1 MKVLFLHGWNSVPG
15 GVKPAYLKDHG
26 HEVVNPKLHDEDF
39 AEAVRIAQ
47 VEFDKHQPQVV
58 VGSSRGGAVAMNIKS
73 GAAKLV
79 LLSPA
84 WKKYGTARK
93 VKPGTVI
100 LHSRAD
106 DVISFSDSEEL
117 VRNSG
122 LPVSALIEVGID
134 HRLADQEPLEAM
146 LRECD
151 GARAKRPERSM
162 AGWAHLATF
171 FLLAYAVT
179 WACWLPL
186 VRANGERIGGPF
198 SANILAT
205 LGQFGPFAAA
215 LVVAG
220 VGGGLSGL
228 RDLFRRLFM
237 WRVNP
242 LWFGVALILPP
253 ILAVA
258 AIAIQTAMIGDS
270 LDLRLF
276 DPSLEILP
284 HFLLVL
290 LVGGPLGEEL
300 GWRGFALPRLQ
311 AIGRLWLST
320 LLLALAW
327 AGWHLPLWWIAEIP
341 SSFAFYVVG
350 VIPLTFLF
358 TWLSVRSSG
367 SVLIAMLFHAS
378 INTCI
383 VRLPLFAAFVP
394 WTALLWIVAAVV
406 LFFDGAELLHSR
418 IPPNDSSREN
428 RSSDVRAE

>member
-1 MKVLFLHGWNSVPG
+1 
-15 GVKPAYLKDHG
+15 
-26 HEVVNPKLHDEDF
+26 
-39 AEAVRIAQ
+39 
-47 VEFDKHQPQVV
+47 
-58 VGSSRGGAVAMNIKS
+58 
-73 GAAKLV
+73 
-79 LLSPA
+79 
-84 WKKYGTARK
+84 
-93 VKPGTVI
+93 
-100 LHSRAD
+100 
-106 DVISFSDSEEL
+106 
-117 VRNSG
+117 
-122 LPVSALIEVGID
+122 
-134 HRLADQEPLEAM
+134 
-146 LRECD
+146 
-151 GARAKRPERSM
+151 M

-186 VRANGERIGGPF
+186 VRAKGERIAGPF
-198 SANILAT
+198 SAESLAT

-215 LVVAG
+215 FVVAG
-220 VGGGLSGL
+220 AGGGWGGL
-228 RDLFRRLFM
+228 RDLFCRLFK
-237 WRVNP
+237 WQVNP
-242 LWFGVALILPP
+242 LWFAVALILPP

-258 AIAIQTAMIGDS
+258 AIGIQTAMIGDS

-276 DPSLEILP
+276 EPSLELLP

-311 AIGRLWLST
+311 AISPLWLST

-327 AGWHLPLWWIAEIP
+327 AGWHLPLWWIAETP

-367 SVLIAMLFHAS
+367 SVPIAMLFHAS

-406 LFFDGAELLHSR
+406 LFSDRAKLLPSR
-418 IPPNDSSREN
+418 NPPNDP
-428 RSSDVRAE
+428 